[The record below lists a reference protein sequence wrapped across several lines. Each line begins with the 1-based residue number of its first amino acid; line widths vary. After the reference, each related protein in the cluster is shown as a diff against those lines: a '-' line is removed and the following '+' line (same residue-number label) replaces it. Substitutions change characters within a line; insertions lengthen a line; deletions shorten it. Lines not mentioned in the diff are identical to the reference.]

1 VSSDKQGGPL
11 TITHT
16 DTDLEH
22 RVATLEHE
30 VAELRLSLKRF
41 LAMSGGLASSTA
53 EELRKAPLTE
63 D

>member
-1 VSSDKQGGPL
+1 L